1 MSKDF
6 FPSSFAEYNDEK
18 RSLIETFNPIAKL
31 IDAVEGETWNV
42 EELHV
47 WVVLCCVVCP
57 CPVKCGF
64 SVLWAPI
71 WELAWRVSGC
81 GLLVLWALR
90 AALTCHSCPSTLE
103 NSLEVLPKVGNC
115 FSFNQQNENEN
126 PKT

>member
-47 WVVLCCVVCP
+47 WVVLSAV
-57 CPVKCGF
+57 
-64 SVLWAPI
+64 
-71 WELAWRVSGC
+71 
-81 GLLVLWALR
+81 R
-90 AALTCHSCPSTLE
+90 AALAVSSKVWLFGFVGSYLGARVESFGMWTVGIVGFEGRINLSQL
-103 NSLEVLPKVGNC
+103 SL
-115 FSFNQQNENEN
+115 N
-126 PKT
+126 PGKLAGSAAKGWELFFFQPTK